1 MELGN
6 YISEQLAMFLRSILL
21 GGTLGLIYD
30 LLRTLR
36 RLGGRVWGGVLDG
49 TYCVLAVCSPPRGAW
64 RAAPPGGGG
73 GGGYTP
79 PGGGPGGRGGGGGGG
94 GVLDGFFCVLAV
106 SGLFLFTMAGDGELR
121 LFVLMGALGGGVLF
135 FCLLSR
141 PMRPLWDFWLELL
154 LAPAELV
161 WRTGKKCG
169 RRTKKSFSFCR
180 KWVTMKG
187 KHWRERLRPPR
198 QEGDEEMNR
207 APVKEKKKAQP
218 RQEKKRPSGKLTL
231 LILAALLAGIGVQLY
246 SLYGQMQAA
255 RAEEAVY
262 AQRLAE
268 LEETNRRLQEDVDN
282 SGSLALIE
290 NIARD
295 ELGMVS
301 EGEKI
306 FRFGK

>member
-49 TYCVLAVCSPPRGAW
+49 
-64 RAAPPGGGG
+64 
-73 GGGYTP
+73 
-79 PGGGPGGRGGGGGGG
+79 
-94 GVLDGFFCVLAV
+94 FFCVLAV

-121 LFVLMGALGGGVLF
+121 LVVLMGARGGAVLF

>member
-6 YISEQLAMFLRSILL
+6 YISEQLAMFLRAILL

-36 RLGGRVWGGVLDG
+36 RLGGRVW
-49 TYCVLAVCSPPRGAW
+49 
-64 RAAPPGGGG
+64 
-73 GGGYTP
+73 
-79 PGGGPGGRGGGGGGG
+79 G

-187 KHWRERLRPPR
+187 KHWRERLCPPR

-290 NIARD
+290 DIARD

>member
-1 MELGN
+1 
-6 YISEQLAMFLRSILL
+6 
-21 GGTLGLIYD
+21 
-30 LLRTLR
+30 
-36 RLGGRVWGGVLDG
+36 
-49 TYCVLAVCSPPRGAW
+49 
-64 RAAPPGGGG
+64 
-73 GGGYTP
+73 
-79 PGGGPGGRGGGGGGG
+79 
-94 GVLDGFFCVLAV
+94 
-106 SGLFLFTMAGDGELR
+106 
-121 LFVLMGALGGGVLF
+121 MGALGGGVLF

-187 KHWRERLRPPR
+187 KHWRERFRPPR

-290 NIARD
+290 DIARD

>member
-1 MELGN
+1 
-6 YISEQLAMFLRSILL
+6 
-21 GGTLGLIYD
+21 
-30 LLRTLR
+30 
-36 RLGGRVWGGVLDG
+36 
-49 TYCVLAVCSPPRGAW
+49 
-64 RAAPPGGGG
+64 
-73 GGGYTP
+73 
-79 PGGGPGGRGGGGGGG
+79 
-94 GVLDGFFCVLAV
+94 
-106 SGLFLFTMAGDGELR
+106 
-121 LFVLMGALGGGVLF
+121 
-135 FCLLSR
+135 
-141 PMRPLWDFWLELL
+141 
-154 LAPAELV
+154 
-161 WRTGKKCG
+161 
-169 RRTKKSFSFCR
+169 
-180 KWVTMKG
+180 MKG
-187 KHWRERLRPPR
+187 KHWRERFRPPR